1 MPEQA
6 GSRNDLRIDHSR
18 CLPIRYSESS
28 CRRCIEVCPHG
39 AISIDEQIT
48 VDQERCKG
56 CLLCTT
62 VCPSGALEINHDF
75 AACLAALAK
84 VSKPVLGCCRTIE
97 SANATLPCLGGLSDE
112 HLLTLIH
119 RLNTDLTLHLAGCP
133 DCPNNS
139 MVPLLQERVSLLDEQ
154 KRDQGGCRIITAEAG
169 TNVTLQHEQL
179 DRRSFFSSFRSALF
193 QTAAVVMNST
203 TEPVEQSC
211 SYGDKR
217 LPQRRELLNQTISK
231 RSADLQEHINRP
243 FSHQITFSPD
253 CTACQGCVAI
263 CPTGALTTTD
273 RAQHPDF
280 KQDHCTGCGLC
291 VEFCLDQ
298 AISL

>member
-1 MPEQA
+1 MPEQT

-28 CRRCIEVCPHG
+28 CRRCIKICPHG
-39 AISIDEQIT
+39 AISIDEQLT

-84 VSKPVLGCCRTIE
+84 VSKPVLGCCRTTE
-97 SANATLPCLGGLSDE
+97 STNAALPCLGGLSEE
-112 HLLTLIH
+112 HLLTLVH
-119 RLNTDLTLHLAGCP
+119 RLNADLTLHQGSCP

-139 MVPLLQERVSLLDEQ
+139 MLPLLQERVSLLDEQ
-154 KRDQGGCRIITAEAG
+154 KGKCRIITAEAG
-169 TNVTLQHEQL
+169 TNVPLQHEQL
-179 DRRSFFSSFRSALF
+179 DRRSFFSSFRSALL

-203 TEPVEQSC
+203 TEPVEATR

-217 LPQRRELLNQTISK
+217 LPQRRELLNQTIAK
-231 RSADLQEHINRP
+231 LPEEQQKQVNRP
-243 FSHQITFSPD
+243 FCHQITFSPH

-263 CPTGALTTTD
+263 CPTGALKTID
-273 RAQHPDF
+273 RSQQPVF
-280 KQDHCTGCGLC
+280 RQDHCTGCGLC

>member
-1 MPEQA
+1 MPEQT

-28 CRRCIEVCPHG
+28 CRRCIEICPHG
-39 AISIDEQIT
+39 AISIDEQLT

-56 CLLCTT
+56 CLLCTA

-75 AACLAALAK
+75 ATCLAALAK
-84 VSKPVLGCCRTIE
+84 VSKPVLGCCRTKE
-97 SANATLPCLGGLSDE
+97 SANASLPCLGGLAEE
-112 HLLTLIH
+112 HLLTLVH
-119 RLNTDLTLHLAGCP
+119 RLSSPLTLLLSSCP
-133 DCPNNS
+133 GCPNNS
-139 MVPLLQERVSLLDEQ
+139 MVPLLQERVSLADEQ
-154 KRDQGGCRIITAEAG
+154 QEGCRIITAEAG

-193 QTAAVVMNST
+193 QTAAVVMNSA
-203 TEPVEQSC
+203 TEPVEPTS

-217 LPQRRELLNQTISK
+217 LPQRRELLNQTIATL
-231 RSADLQEHINRP
+231 SAERQEQVSRP
-243 FSHQITFSPD
+243 FTHRISFTEN
-253 CTACQGCVAI
+253 CTTCQGCVAI
-263 CPTGALTTTD
+263 CPTGALKTTD
-273 RAQHPDF
+273 RSQHPVF
-280 KQDHCTGCGLC
+280 RQDHCTGCGLC